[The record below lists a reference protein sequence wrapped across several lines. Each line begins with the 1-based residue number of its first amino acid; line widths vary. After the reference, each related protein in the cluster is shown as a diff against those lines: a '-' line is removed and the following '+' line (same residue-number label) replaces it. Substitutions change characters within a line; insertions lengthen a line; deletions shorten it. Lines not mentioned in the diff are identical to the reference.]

1 MKKVIWLFAL
11 ILSLGL
17 TSCIDLID
25 EIKLNGDKS
34 GSVFIG
40 IESQLLGSMLSMA
53 KEQIDPNAI
62 ESLEKFPNDSK
73 DKLKDLEGI
82 QNVKSFNQVSEG
94 RIGISFDFMN
104 AKALNQAYYALLD
117 MEKTWYSPNIVKIGK
132 HKISRRDLTP
142 QLVKELNKSMPKLK
156 ESEYLKYFNL
166 KSIVRLPSHSKSIV
180 YGEKQTLNN
189 KKDIIMRYSFD
200 EVLNKEKSTAYK
212 IKF

>member
-40 IESQLLGSMLSMA
+40 IESQLLGSILSMA
-53 KEQIDPNAI
+53 KEQMDPNAI
-62 ESLEKFPNDSK
+62 ESLEEFPNDSK
-73 DKLKDLEGI
+73 DKLKDLKGI
-82 QNVKSFNQVSEG
+82 QNVKSFSQVSEG
-94 RIGISFDFMN
+94 RIGISFDFVN

-166 KSIVRLPSHSKSIV
+166 KSIVRLPSESKSIV

-189 KKDIIMRYSFD
+189 KKDIIMHYSFD
-200 EVLNKEKSTAYK
+200 EILNKEKSTAYK

>member
-40 IESQLLGSMLSMA
+40 IESQLLGSILSMA
-53 KEQIDPNAI
+53 KEQMDPNAI
-62 ESLEKFPNDSK
+62 ESLEEFPNDSK
-73 DKLKDLEGI
+73 DKLKDLKGI
-82 QNVKSFNQVSEG
+82 QNVKSFSQVSEG
-94 RIGISFDFMN
+94 RIGISFDFVN

-166 KSIVRLPSHSKSIV
+166 KSIVRLPSQSKSIV

-200 EVLNKEKSTAYK
+200 EILNKEKSTAYK